1 MRAEPFQIQNFING
15 EFVEPISGR
24 YLDNVEPATGKPYS
38 QVADSD
44 AHDVDLAVAAAEK
57 AFSDW
62 SKKTAA
68 ERSDFLLRI
77 AGLVERDL
85 EKFARAESID
95 TGKPIALARSLDIPR
110 AVANFRFFAT
120 AILHTESEA
129 HITDNIAFNY
139 TLRQPRGIAGLI
151 SPWNLPLYLLSWKIA
166 PAIAVGNTA
175 IAKPSEL
182 TPMTA
187 YMLCEVAREVGLP
200 NGVLNVVHGTGPNVG
215 SAITAHPKINTISF
229 TGGTATGRKVAEA
242 CAPLFKKVSLELGG
256 KNPNIIFADADLDAA
271 IAGSVR
277 SSFANQGQ
285 VCLCGSRLFVERSA
299 YKNFVERFID
309 KASQL
314 CLGDPLDEKTEQG
327 AIVNKTQLEKVKFY
341 VDLAQK
347 EGGKIALGGSAP
359 QAPNERCREGYFF
372 QPTVITGLSVSC
384 RTNREEIF
392 GPVITITPF
401 DSEEEVI
408 DHANDV
414 EYGLS
419 SSVWTQ
425 NLSRAHRVAERIN
438 TGTVW
443 VNCWLV
449 RDLRVPFGGMKQS
462 GVGREGGEEA
472 LALLHRAK
480 KCLHREVRYL
490 SYENRAEVEDLIA
503 RLRGYLWHTSSLEGF
518 RQIHAQNAIK
528 VNRGDLPKAYSQSQY
543 SNCLEEGG
551 ISLFDLITHRDRD
564 LIGEDLLLL
573 DKWPGVMF
581 RHTPTVFLGMELS
594 SIASNLLFYPE
605 LKRRRGLGGIIPR
618 IEVCHVGDISLDLVK
633 KIGLWVEAKPTDIL
647 FYRDVDDAIGAL
659 APKETQ

>member
-1 MRAEPFQIQNFING
+1 VSIVSDFDVRASDFPPMKTSQTRIQNFIDG
-15 EFVEPISGR
+15 EFSQPIGGK
-24 YLDNVEPATGKPYS
+24 YLDNIEPATGKPYS

-44 AHDVDLAVAAAEK
+44 ARDVDLAVAAAEK
-57 AFSDW
+57 AFVDW
-62 SKKTAA
+62 SR
-68 ERSDFLLRI
+68 RSGTDRSQILLRMADLI
-77 AGLVERDL
+77 ERDL
-85 EKFARAESID
+85 EKFARAESVD
-95 TGKPIALARSLDIPR
+95 TGKPLSLARSLDIPR

-129 HITDNIAFNY
+129 HITDGVAFNY

-187 YMLCEVAREVGLP
+187 YLLCEIVNEAGLP

-215 SAITAHPKINTISF
+215 GAITAHPKIGTISF
-229 TGGTATGRKVAEA
+229 TGGTVTGKKVAEA

-285 VCLCGSRLFVERSA
+285 ICLCGSRVFVERSV
-299 YKNFVERFID
+299 YKDFVDRFIQ

-314 CLGDPLDEKTEQG
+314 KVGDPLDKKTDQG
-327 AIVNKTQLEKVKFY
+327 AIVNKAQLDKVMFY

-347 EGGKIALGGSAP
+347 EGGKIALGGKSP
-359 QAPNERCREGYFF
+359 KSINERCQSGYFF
-372 QPTVITGLSVSC
+372 PPTVITDLPVSC
-384 RTNREEIF
+384 RVNREEIF

-408 DHANDV
+408 GYANDTD
-414 EYGLS
+414 YGLA

-425 NLSRAHRVAERIN
+425 NLNRAHRVAEKIH

-449 RDLRVPFGGMKQS
+449 RDLRVPFGGMKAS

-472 LALLHRAK
+472 LRFFTEGKNICIAK
-480 KCLHREVRYL
+480 
-490 SYENRAEVEDLIA
+490 
-503 RLRGYLWHTSSLEGF
+503 
-518 RQIHAQNAIK
+518 
-528 VNRGDLPKAYSQSQY
+528 
-543 SNCLEEGG
+543 
-551 ISLFDLITHRDRD
+551 
-564 LIGEDLLLL
+564 
-573 DKWPGVMF
+573 
-581 RHTPTVFLGMELS
+581 
-594 SIASNLLFYPE
+594 
-605 LKRRRGLGGIIPR
+605 
-618 IEVCHVGDISLDLVK
+618 
-633 KIGLWVEAKPTDIL
+633 
-647 FYRDVDDAIGAL
+647 
-659 APKETQ
+659 

>member
-1 MRAEPFQIQNFING
+1 MTQTLVRVRNFING
-15 EFVEPISGR
+15 EFVEAIGGK

-44 AHDVDLAVAAAEK
+44 ARDVDLAVAAAEK
-57 AFSDW
+57 ASRDW

-68 ERSDFLLRI
+68 ERSQLLLRI
-77 AGLVERDL
+77 ADLIERDL

-95 TGKPIALARSLDIPR
+95 TGKPISLARSLDIPR

-139 TLRQPRGIAGLI
+139 TLRQPRGVAGLI

-187 YMLCEVAREVGLP
+187 YMLCEIAREAGLP
-200 NGVLNVVHGTGPNVG
+200 NGVLNVVHGTGANVG
-215 SAITAHPKINTISF
+215 AAITAHPKINTISF
-229 TGGTATGRKVAEA
+229 TGGTVTGRNVAEA

-256 KNPNIIFADADLDAA
+256 KNPNVIFADADLDAA

-285 VCLCGSRLFVERSA
+285 VCLCGSRVFVERSV
-299 YKNFVERFID
+299 YDHFVDRFIETT
-309 KASQL
+309 ARL
-314 CLGDPLDEKTEQG
+314 CLGDPLDENTDQG
-327 AIVNKTQLEKVKFY
+327 AIVNKTQLDKITFY

-347 EGGKIALGGSAP
+347 EGGRIALGGAAP
-359 QAPNERCREGYFF
+359 EAPNERCREGYFF

-392 GPVITITPF
+392 GPVVTITPF

-408 DHANDV
+408 NHANDI

-443 VNCWLV
+443 INCWLV

-472 LALLHRAK
+472 LRFF
-480 KCLHREVRYL
+480 
-490 SYENRAEVEDLIA
+490 
-503 RLRGYLWHTSSLEGF
+503 T
-518 RQIHAQNAIK
+518 
-528 VNRGDLPKAYSQSQY
+528 
-543 SNCLEEGG
+543 
-551 ISLFDLITHRDRD
+551 
-564 LIGEDLLLL
+564 
-573 DKWPGVMF
+573 
-581 RHTPTVFLGMELS
+581 
-594 SIASNLLFYPE
+594 
-605 LKRRRGLGGIIPR
+605 
-618 IEVCHVGDISLDLVK
+618 
-633 KIGLWVEAKPTDIL
+633 EAKNVCI
-647 FYRDVDDAIGAL
+647 A
-659 APKETQ
+659 K

>member
-1 MRAEPFQIQNFING
+1 VQTDLIQIRNFIG
-15 EFVEPISGR
+15 GQFVDPIGGK
-24 YLDNVEPATGKPYS
+24 YLDNIEPATGKPYS

-44 AHDVDLAVAAAEK
+44 VSDVDLAVAAAEK
-57 AFSDW
+57 AFCDW
-62 SKKTAA
+62 SKRPAT
-68 ERSDFLLRI
+68 ERSNFLLRI
-77 AGLVERDL
+77 AGLIERDL
-85 EKFARAESID
+85 EKFARAESVD
-95 TGKPIALARSLDIPR
+95 TGKPISLARTLDIPR
-110 AVANFRFFAT
+110 SIANFRFFAT

-129 HITDNIAFNY
+129 HITDTVAFNY

-187 YMLCEVAREVGLP
+187 YMLCEIAREAGLP
-200 NGVLNVVHGTGPNVG
+200 NGVLNVVHGTGPRVG
-215 SAITAHPKINTISF
+215 AAITAHPKINTISF

-285 VCLCGSRLFVERSA
+285 ICLCGSRVFVERSA
-299 YKNFVERFID
+299 YKKFVERFIERT
-309 KASQL
+309 AQL

-341 VDLAQK
+341 VDLAEK
-347 EGGKIALGGSAP
+347 EGGKIALGGSEP
-359 QAPNERCREGYFF
+359 QSPNERCRAGYFF

-392 GPVITITPF
+392 GPVVTITPF
-401 DSEEEVI
+401 DDEEEVI
-408 DHANDV
+408 THANDCD
-414 EYGLS
+414 YGLA

-462 GVGREGGEEA
+462 GVGREGGVEA
-472 LALLHRAK
+472 LHFFTEAK
-480 KCLHREVRYL
+480 NVC
-490 SYENRAEVEDLIA
+490 IA
-503 RLRGYLWHTSSLEGF
+503 R
-518 RQIHAQNAIK
+518 
-528 VNRGDLPKAYSQSQY
+528 
-543 SNCLEEGG
+543 
-551 ISLFDLITHRDRD
+551 
-564 LIGEDLLLL
+564 
-573 DKWPGVMF
+573 
-581 RHTPTVFLGMELS
+581 
-594 SIASNLLFYPE
+594 
-605 LKRRRGLGGIIPR
+605 
-618 IEVCHVGDISLDLVK
+618 
-633 KIGLWVEAKPTDIL
+633 
-647 FYRDVDDAIGAL
+647 
-659 APKETQ
+659 